1 MIARIR
7 TQPEETGVPGREQ
20 GDSVFSIVTY
30 QESGR
35 LEGNDSLGQLMGVG
49 GAGERG
55 DEKEVK

>member
-35 LEGNDSLGQLMGVG
+35 LEGNDSLRQLMGVG
-49 GAGERG
+49 GCRR
-55 DEKEVK
+55 KRR